1 MESGKMFK
9 DYITRLVEI
18 EEEEEKYKNIM
29 TEFKNEKDSLN
40 NKIIEYMEKNNIT
53 NKDIIFGNRKIKYTK
68 SKISEN
74 ITKKLIEE
82 RLKIFFKNENQAA
95 DAVNF
100 IYKNRNMNEKVCL
113 KISLLNSKD
122 EKST

>member
-29 TEFKNEKDSLN
+29 TEFKNEKDNLN

-53 NKDIIFGNRKIKYTK
+53 NKDIIFGNRKIKYSK

-82 RLKIFFKNENQAA
+82 
-95 DAVNF
+95 
-100 IYKNRNMNEKVCL
+100 
-113 KISLLNSKD
+113 S
-122 EKST
+122 

>member
-29 TEFKNEKDSLN
+29 TEFKNEKDNLN

-53 NKDIIFGNRKIKYTK
+53 NKDIIFGNRKIKYSK